1 MTGGKAE
8 VRMIDS
14 VEETANPNQR
24 LTVRRPE
31 GSDDLLDVL
40 AVQLAEL
47 QELVASLD
55 WTERVAVLL

>member
-14 VEETANPNQR
+14 VGGMANPNQR

-40 AVQLAEL
+40 AEL
-47 QELVASLD
+47 RLRVASLD